1 MKHRKL
7 LFVFVTIL
15 ALLLASCGGEQAT
28 PAPAE
33 EPAVEEP
40 AAEEPAAEEP
50 AAEEPAVEEPAA
62 EEEAEMLASEDLQ
75 MVLLPKFLGILVFD
89 QAYEGALEAAGEI
102 GNPDN
107 LEFLGPTPEN
117 SVAGQIEI
125 VTTAATQGVNAIM
138 ISNNA
143 GDQLAPVAQAAR
155 DAGMDRCYLGFSHP
169 LCRRA
174 KMSL

>member
-1 MKHRKL
+1 MKHKKL
-7 LFVFVTIL
+7 LFVLITIL

-33 EPAVEEP
+33 EEPAQEEP
-40 AAEEPAAEEP
+40 AEEPAAEEEM
-50 AAEEPAVEEPAA
+50 AEEEELAEEEEAA
-62 EEEAEMLASEDLQ
+62 EEEMPAGEDLQ

-102 GNPDN
+102 GNPDT

-125 VTTAATQGVNAIM
+125 VTTAAT
-138 ISNNA
+138 
-143 GDQLAPVAQAAR
+143 
-155 DAGMDRCYLGFSHP
+155 
-169 LCRRA
+169 
-174 KMSL
+174 